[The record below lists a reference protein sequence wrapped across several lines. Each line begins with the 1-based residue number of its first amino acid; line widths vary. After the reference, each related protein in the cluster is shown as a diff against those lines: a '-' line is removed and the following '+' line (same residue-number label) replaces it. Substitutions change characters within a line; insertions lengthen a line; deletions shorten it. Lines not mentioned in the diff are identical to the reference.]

1 MLKLLQR
8 MLMYVDLYI
17 VRIWMLK
24 WVVASR
30 TLLNKS
36 LVGILEELLY
46 LNSTLVLLLTFFFS
60 NFDLIQFHQNHNM
73 KSNVE
78 LPTQQK

>member
-73 KSNVE
+73 NSNVE